1 MSLLDQIIDF
11 EFNRYECLSQRAGDR
26 QVWIKGCETG
36 AEYRAMQAREEESDF
51 AAIGRDEVAV

>member
-11 EFNRYECLSQRAGDR
+11 EFNRCECLSQRTRDR
-26 QVWIKGCETG
+26 QVWIKRCETG
-36 AEYRAMQAREEESDF
+36 AEDGAMQTREEERYF